1 MKTLKFSLVIYM
13 KYTLIKSF
21 LYFFSIIVS
30 GVICLNAFIL
40 INTERGKLWKVA
52 EEALKIEGVKIAH
65 AVTGQY
71 DVIVYAEFIKI
82 NDLSEIIDKV
92 QSIDGVL
99 RTTTAIAMA
108 PRLS

>member
-1 MKTLKFSLVIYM
+1 
-13 KYTLIKSF
+13 
-21 LYFFSIIVS
+21 
-30 GVICLNAFIL
+30 LNAFVL

-52 EEALKIEGVKIAH
+52 EKALRIKGVKIAQ

-71 DVIVYAEFIKI
+71 DVIAYAEFTSIPE
-82 NDLSEIIDKV
+82 LSQIIDEV
-92 QSIDGVL
+92 QLIDGVL

>member
-1 MKTLKFSLVIYM
+1 M
-13 KYTLIKSF
+13 
-21 LYFFSIIVS
+21 
-30 GVICLNAFIL
+30 NAFIL

-52 EEALKIEGVKIAH
+52 EKALGIKGVEISQ

-71 DVIVYAEFIKI
+71 DVIAYAEFL
-82 NDLSEIIDKV
+82 NVPELSEIINEI
-92 QSIDGVL
+92 QLIDGVL

>member
-1 MKTLKFSLVIYM
+1 M
-13 KYTLIKSF
+13 
-21 LYFFSIIVS
+21 
-30 GVICLNAFIL
+30 NAFIL

-52 EEALKIEGVKIAH
+52 EKALNIKGVKIAQ

-71 DVIVYAEFIKI
+71 DVIAYAEFLNIPE
-82 NDLSEIIDKV
+82 LSGIIDEI
-92 QSIDGVL
+92 QLIDGVL

>member
-1 MKTLKFSLVIYM
+1 M
-13 KYTLIKSF
+13 
-21 LYFFSIIVS
+21 
-30 GVICLNAFIL
+30 NAFIM

-52 EEALKIEGVKIAH
+52 EKTLGIKGVKICE

-71 DVIVYAEFIKI
+71 DVIAYAEFLNIPE
-82 NDLSEIIDKV
+82 LSEIIEEI
-92 QSIDGVL
+92 QLIEGVL